1 MSPSPASGDVP
12 ALRRLAQ
19 LSILLAMANVV
30 GTAAALARLPNAV
43 DLGQWILIA
52 FGALSSLSAFVF
64 GVMITL
70 RKPRAR
76 GAGFAAVGVAIL
88 AAALF
93 SLLAY
98 VVPEAFWIF
107 TVWTAALLSYAV
119 LATHRLVRWP
129 EAGLTE
135 EPKSRLAIFIS
146 YRRDDS
152 RDTVGRVL
160 DHLRLAFE
168 EEHLFLDVNRQA
180 PGEDYRRMI
189 ETALEQSDVLLVV
202 IGPDWVKT
210 TNREGR
216 RRLLDPEDMVRIEIE
231 TALRRDLRIVPVL
244 VEDAGMPRPQD
255 LPPSL
260 EPLCYRSALPVR
272 PDPEFQPDMQR
283 LVVALREQGTSARSS
298 A

>member
-1 MSPSPASGDVP
+1 MSSSPGSGDVP

-43 DLGQWILIA
+43 DLGQWILVA
-52 FGALSSLSAFVF
+52 VGALSSLSAFVF
-64 GVMITL
+64 GVTISL
-70 RKPRAR
+70 RTPRAR
-76 GAGFAAVGVAIL
+76 WAGFAAVAVSIL

-107 TVWTAALLSYAV
+107 SVWTVALLSYAV

-129 EAGLTE
+129 ERGLTE

-152 RDTVGRVL
+152 RDTAGRVL

-180 PGEDYRRMI
+180 PGEDYRRVI
-189 ETALEQSDVLLVV
+189 ETALEHSDVLLVV
-202 IGPDWVKT
+202 IGPDWVNT

-216 RRLLDPEDMVRIEIE
+216 RRLLDPDDMVRIEIE
-231 TALRRDLRIVPVL
+231 IALRRDLRIVPVL
-244 VEDAGMPRPQD
+244 VENASMPRPQD

-260 EPLCYRSALPVR
+260 APLCYRSALPVR

-283 LVVALREQGTSARSS
+283 LVAALREQGAV

>member
-1 MSPSPASGDVP
+1 MSRSPASGDVP

-52 FGALSSLSAFVF
+52 FGGLSSLSAFVF
-64 GVMITL
+64 GVMISL
-70 RKPRAR
+70 RKPQAR
-76 GAGFAAVGVAIL
+76 WAGFAAVAVAIL

-98 VVPEAFWIF
+98 VVPEAFWTF
-107 TVWTAALLSYAV
+107 TAWTVALLSYAV

-129 EAGLTE
+129 ANGLTE
-135 EPKSRLAIFIS
+135 EPKARLAIFIS

-189 ETALEQSDVLLVV
+189 EAALEQSDVLLVV
-202 IGPDWVKT
+202 IGPDWVGT

-244 VEDAGMPRPQD
+244 VEDASMPRPQD

-283 LVVALREQGTSARSS
+283 LVVALREQSAG

>member
-1 MSPSPASGDVP
+1 MSRSPASGDVP

-52 FGALSSLSAFVF
+52 FGGLSSLSAFVF
-64 GVMITL
+64 GVMISL
-70 RKPRAR
+70 RKPQAR
-76 GAGFAAVGVAIL
+76 WAGFAAVAVAIL

-98 VVPEAFWIF
+98 VVPEAFWTF
-107 TVWTAALLSYAV
+107 TAWTVALLSYAV

-129 EAGLTE
+129 ANGLTE
-135 EPKSRLAIFIS
+135 EPKARLGIFIS

-189 ETALEQSDVLLVV
+189 EAALEQSDVLLVV
-202 IGPDWVKT
+202 IGPDWVGT
-210 TNREGR
+210 TSREGR

-244 VEDAGMPRPQD
+244 VEDASMPRPQD

-283 LVVALREQGTSARSS
+283 LVVALREQSAG